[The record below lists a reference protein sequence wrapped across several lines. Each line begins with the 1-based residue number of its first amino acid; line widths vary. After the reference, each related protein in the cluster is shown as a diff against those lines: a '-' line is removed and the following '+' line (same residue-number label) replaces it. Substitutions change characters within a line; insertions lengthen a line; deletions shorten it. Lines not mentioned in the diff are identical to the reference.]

1 MSSSAQPA
9 VRHLELTELLSL
21 LLEVSEQINSTL
33 DLEELMVRVA
43 ELVKRVIDY
52 EVFAI
57 LLLNEKTQVL
67 KVHFSLGY
75 PDEATKRLRFKVG
88 EGIVGRAAATRRA
101 VRVGDVR
108 KDPDYIQSLASVRS
122 ELAVP
127 LITKNR
133 LIGIVD
139 LAAPWPAFF
148 TEQHQN
154 LLELL
159 ASRIALA
166 IENAR
171 LYRRSVRQAKSLQ
184 LLNDISRELS
194 SELVLNN
201 LLRKIGTLTKPL
213 IDYHRFSILLADD
226 KTQSLNTVISLKQD
240 ERLPD
245 RCSVGYGQGIVGA
258 ASSLRKAVVV
268 PDVSKDPRYINTNAE
283 TRSEMTVPLI
293 YRDRVIG
300 VIDLESPH
308 LNYFTEDHSRLLS
321 TLAPQIAV
329 AIENARLYDEVVRSE
344 ARLERDLSRARDIQ
358 LHIMP
363 ALCPAIPGLDICCR
377 FLPARELG
385 GDLYD
390 FLKHGKER
398 HILTIGD
405 VSGKGAPAA
414 LYGAMTLGIL
424 RSLAPL
430 RLLPHNLLRQLNH
443 MLVERQIEGHFVSL
457 IYALWVPKIRAMLLA
472 NAGMP
477 LPVLVRNGQS
487 RAIRAEGIPLGLLA
501 NTEYE
506 QTMVKL
512 EKGDLLAFFSD
523 GLGEAANPAQE
534 EFGARRLEDMLRQ
547 NAQRPIAEI
556 LEIVFAEVA
565 KHEAGMARR
574 DDQTL
579 LLVRVR

>member
-1 MSSSAQPA
+1 MGPRGCGCSLGRRPVSSSAQPA
-9 VRHLELTELLSL
+9 VRPLELTELLSL

-33 DLEELMVRVA
+33 DLEELMAHVA
-43 ELVKRVIDY
+43 GLVKRVIDY

-57 LLLNEKTQVL
+57 LLLNEKTEEL
-67 KVHFSLGY
+67 KVRFSLGH
-75 PDEATKRLRFKVG
+75 PEETTKRLRIKVG
-88 EGIVGRAAATRRA
+88 DGIVGCAAATRRT

-108 KDPDYIQSLASVRS
+108 KDPAYIQSLPAVRS

-139 LAAPWPAFF
+139 LEAQWPDFF

-154 LLELL
+154 LLVLL

-171 LYRRSVRQAKSLQ
+171 LYRRSVRQAKMLQ

-194 SELVLNN
+194 SELVLKN
-201 LLRKIGTLTKPL
+201 LLRKIGTRIKPL
-213 IDYHRFSILLADD
+213 INYQRFSILLAEESS
-226 KTQSLNTVISLKQD
+226 KSFNAVISVKQD
-240 ERLPD
+240 ERVPD
-245 RCSVGYGQGIVGA
+245 RCTVGFGQGIVGA
-258 ASSLRKAVVV
+258 AGDLRKTVVV
-268 PDVSKDPRYINTNAE
+268 PDVSKDPRYINTNPE
-283 TRSEMTVPLI
+283 TRSETTVPLV
-293 YRDRVIG
+293 YREHVIG
-300 VIDLESPH
+300 IIDLESPH
-308 LNYFTEDHSRLLS
+308 LNYFTDDHARLLS

-363 ALCPAIPGLDICCR
+363 ALCPTIPGLEICSR

-390 FLKHGKER
+390 FLKYGKDR
-398 HILTIGD
+398 HLLTIGD

-430 RLLPHNLLRQLNH
+430 RLPPRDMLRQLNV
-443 MLVERQIEGHFVSL
+443 MLMERKIEGHFVSL
-457 IYALWVPKIRAMLLA
+457 TCALWEPRNRALHLV
-472 NAGMP
+472 NSGMP
-477 LPVLVRNGQS
+477 LPVLVRKGQS
-487 RAIRAEGIPLGLLA
+487 RVIRAGGFPW
-501 NTEYE
+501 
-506 QTMVKL
+506 
-512 EKGDLLAFFSD
+512 AFWGTWSMRKRSSSWKRATCWRSFPTD
-523 GLGEAANPAQE
+523 
-534 EFGARRLEDMLRQ
+534 
-547 NAQRPIAEI
+547 
-556 LEIVFAEVA
+556 
-565 KHEAGMARR
+565 
-574 DDQTL
+574 
-579 LLVRVR
+579 